1 MEHSLLL
8 FPIASLLI
16 IGMWLFYDTKAYRNF
31 KKWLSKTSSKVW
43 DFFTN
48 ICERVNEDYELF

>member
-1 MEHSLLL
+1 MEHIITL

-16 IGMWLFYDTKAYRNF
+16 IGMWLFYDTNPYRKF
-31 KKWLSKTSSKVW
+31 KKWISKTANKAW

-48 ICERVNEDYELF
+48 ICERVNDECEMF